1 MANII
6 PFDSTKNLPSFL
18 KKVDVAALNN
28 DLTAHAGG
36 GFPVI
41 SIKGKAF
48 AVVRDGEREI
58 LRNPKDPEAAA
69 TSLDLVLI
77 KANKG
82 TSKVFYIRS
91 YDKDSEGQKPY
102 CYSND
107 GITPGA
113 DAQNK
118 QASKCATCKHNQWGS
133 RVTEKGASKGKAC
146 SDSVRIAVAPAGQ
159 INDAMLLRV
168 PPASIK
174 ALGEYGRVLAKR
186 NVGYNMV
193 VTKVSFDMEA
203 ESPKLMFKPVGFLDD
218 DGFGEVQ
225 EMMESDLI
233 SNILG
238 SSPDVEVEADPLA
251 GQEPPKVKAKPA
263 PAVEEDVQEE
273 AETAPAP
280 KSAAKKAAKP
290 KVESPVEEAEEA
302 EEEAPAPKPAAKKAA
317 KPAPVVEDDMDFDI
331 DGISFDD

>member
-82 TSKVFYIRS
+82 TSKVFYIKG
-91 YDKDSEGQKPY
+91 YDKDSEGQKPD

-113 DAQNK
+113 DSQNK

-225 EMMESDLI
+225 ELMESDLI
-233 SNILG
+233 GNILG

-251 GQEPPKVKAKPA
+251 GQEPPKAKAKPA
-263 PAVEEDVQEE
+263 PAVEEE
-273 AETAPAP
+273 AEEEVEAAPAP
-280 KSAAKKAAKP
+280 KPAAKKAAKP
-290 KVESPVEEAEEA
+290 KVETPVEDA
-302 EEEAPAPKPAAKKAA
+302 EEEAPAPKHAAKKAA